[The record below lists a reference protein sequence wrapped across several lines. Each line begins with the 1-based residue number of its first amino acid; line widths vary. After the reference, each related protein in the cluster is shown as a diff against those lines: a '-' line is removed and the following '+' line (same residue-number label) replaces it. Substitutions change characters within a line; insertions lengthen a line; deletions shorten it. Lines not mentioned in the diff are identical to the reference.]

1 MSDAVLVLVQALD
14 RLHRDICGGKSGLC
28 RQLKCTAGTNELAK
42 KVFPYLRNASITG
55 ERRYSDRGIALLLWF
70 LSSCSQPPFSSRS
83 PFCKIRGGVVSTKV
97 VNFSVKTKLRLVT
110 VNTSDIIFHI
120 YFLLYNKCFNR
131 EWSFGV
137 CSLHL
142 GKTFPRVS
150 IEYNNRWWKLCSLCI
165 YDCRI
170 FRCVFFYLA
179 ALMDDVQGEEITS
192 IKATC

>member
-14 RLHRDICGGKSGLC
+14 RLHRDVCGGKSGLC
-28 RQLKCTAGTNELAK
+28 RQLECTAGTNELAK

-137 CSLHL
+137 CSLLWGRLSHVFL
-142 GKTFPRVS
+142 SNTTIDDESSV
-150 IEYNNRWWKLCSLCI
+150 L
-165 YDCRI
+165 
-170 FRCVFFYLA
+170 CVFMTVVFFVVFFFILPH
-179 ALMDDVQGEEITS
+179 
-192 IKATC
+192 